1 MIPIAAFLVFTSAL
15 FCLGLY
21 GIISKRNAVRIIM
34 GIELMLNAG
43 IINFVV
49 FAVYG
54 PINNYYNP
62 AASITVGTAAPLS
75 GTVIAFIMIAL
86 AAAEAAVGLSILLV
100 LYRNWQKIDVS
111 EMDLLQG

>member
-1 MIPIAAFLVFTSAL
+1 MIPIAAFLTFTTAL
-15 FCLGLY
+15 FCIGLY
-21 GIISKRNAVRIIM
+21 AVMTKRNAVRVIM
-34 GIELMLNAG
+34 GVELMLNAG

-54 PINNYYNP
+54 PITRNVPLPGSTP
-62 AASITVGTAAPLS
+62 AGE
-75 GTVIAFIMIAL
+75 VIALIMIAL

-111 EMDLLQG
+111 EMDLLKG